1 MNEPRPGPIRAPTPP
16 PEWPHPLPPIRAY
29 PPAPR
34 IMNRGMGSMDP
45 KLKEAACSG
54 DIEFLKTT
62 STSGSPN
69 QPNYFFLHFI
79 PSNSSEDQNLSGNVL
94 HLSAA
99 NGKVDFFKE
108 VLNLLPK
115 SQSQMLL
122 SQINKNN
129 LNPLQIAAQLESH
142 KESLEIVKLI
152 LEFYKGQHSPMMMKP
167 WLLITNSFETPLHLA
182 IKSLNEESAL
192 EIMAMDM
199 EYFCNKLDRDKN
211 SVLFLAVKNGL
222 NSVAEK
228 ILESS
233 FSYSLGGQDN
243 STALHYA
250 PFSSENILKLLLH
263 KHSELIDTV
272 EINDTNVLHQWAQIG
287 KAWPLKWLLE
297 EAYKNDLSAAKTK
310 VFSELISMSDSD
322 GENPLHIAMSTGD
335 NNIEFLEYLL
345 SGYTKEKPS
354 IDCPILR
361 AKNDWGDTPFHV
373 ALSSK
378 QGKAVLHILSLD
390 PAFSEIDNDDN
401 ESPLF
406 LAIKHELPQV
416 AETLL
421 KYKSCSVSGPN
432 GYTPLHYA
440 PYSSENVLKLV
451 FEKYPEFID
460 AVSEGDEYTILHQWA
475 KIGKAWPLIWLLDED
490 QKKDLPAVKA
500 KIFGELIMMSN
511 CVGNNPLHIAAST
524 KEDDTTFVEK
534 LIHGY
539 KEEKLCFGEMFESLD
554 CTPWKAK
561 NNDGNT
567 PLHVALSSKQ
577 ENIALYLL
585 SIDPTVCEIDNEMKE
600 SPLFLAVKNGMNKVA
615 LEILESNFSY
625 SVSGPGCS
633 TPLHYAPYSSECILR
648 LLLKK
653 KSYLLD
659 EIDQL
664 NGFNVLHQWARI
676 GKYEPLMWLSKD
688 DFPEEVRTKV
698 FKDLIMIPDKF
709 YGDNPI
715 HCVVKSNPTTP
726 FKMAATIVPPFDS
739 VPMGVST
746 VDDTKLFLEV
756 LVTSYLEEQ
765 QKAGESSSV
774 DYCPPLRAANIN
786 GNTPLHLAL
795 SSGKQDAALYMLSID
810 PTISQI
816 DNYNKESPLFLAVK
830 HGLNIVA
837 EEIGKLETFSVN
849 GPKGY
854 TPLHYAPYCS
864 ENIFKTLLMKHPELI
879 DAVDEIDGYNALH
892 KWAFIGKVWP
902 LKLLLE
908 TGMLDVRTAVFKKS
922 ILKHTL
928 NNENPIHIAVKGI
941 HEFEATTVTRSVLPF
956 GIAKKGVPPPIP
968 PFHIAKNSVKASAAP
983 PFNNINFFPPAKS
996 NRDSIDFVKVLI
1008 EGYQKERTEEGSKST
1023 ELLDC
1028 PPLKA
1033 KDDEGNTPLHTVLS
1047 LKCEE
1052 LALYFLSLDSTIC
1065 MIKNKKQES
1074 PLFLAV
1080 KNGMSTVA
1088 EKILVLCD
1096 DCVGGPHGCTPLHYA
1111 PLCPENFVRM
1121 LLKKHPELL
1130 DAVDQEGSN
1139 VLHQWVQIGR
1149 VWPFKLLKKEFPEAM
1164 NKVYGDL
1171 IEKINKEGDT
1181 PLHIAARAET
1191 YNRIL
1196 PTKEVT
1202 TALFPAKEGAVVN
1215 PIPFPANEG
1224 IVANPAP
1231 FPTKGTTT
1239 HPNLFPTR
1247 VAISNPAIVPPWNKQ
1262 KYELMQNLVDH
1273 YMTSTSYSV
1282 WQVRNNYGNT
1292 PLHEAVSSKN
1302 EEVALLILK
1311 VDSSS
1316 CQLLNDEGESPLF
1329 LAVKN
1334 GCPKVIDKI
1343 LSTKVPRFRTLRR
1356 KDGQTVL
1363 HNLRF
1368 CPEKTCRQL
1377 LEKFWWIINLRD
1389 DKGRTAFDEAN
1400 ANKVGWL
1407 ANLLKEIS
1415 SIEKEPFDFIT
1426 ACDKDDLTTVIA
1438 FIDNDVLHHI
1448 KLQTYQDYLN
1458 FLKNPTISEL
1468 KNYITES
1475 DGATPLHRALA
1486 RKEMHLAKVLL
1497 KDNEVERNIKNKS
1510 GKTAM
1515 DLLLELC
1522 ENDKNWENLC
1532 LQIKVNPRLKT
1543 NYIQPGTNLDQMRNT
1558 LSVVAALLATIT
1570 FAAGFTLP
1578 GGLKSDTGEA
1588 MLAKKASFLVFLLAD
1603 AFAMSTSMLVLC
1615 CLLWSMVCH
1624 RDMSYLLVDRSVMI
1638 LLQSLY
1644 ATMVAFMTGVY
1655 AVIEHSSLWAAII
1668 IIIMCSFIGISANRT
1683 VLHNIAKLIPSAK
1696 KDRKSEEKASTS
1708 ANNESPNAKG
1718 RIGNLLKNF
1727 ASFLRVKFI
1736 SKHNEDKNSQHHS
1749 VDQEGGAPQKAE
1761 GISGILS
1768 MRLRKSKP
1776 VNDHVQKH
1784 QNNQVD
1790 QGQASTSRNDDL
1802 TKAVGHSA
1810 IDIS

>member
-1 MNEPRPGPIRAPTPP
+1 MHEPAPAPILSSAPGSAPTPAPEPETERP
-16 PEWPHPLPPIRAY
+16 PALVPVS
-29 PPAPR
+29 PPAPGS
-34 IMNRGMGSMDP
+34 MNRGIVYMEP
-45 KLKEAACSG
+45 KVMEAACSG
-54 DIEFLKTT
+54 DVEFLKAAY
-62 STSGSPN
+62 TSGSSE
-69 QPNYFFLHFI
+69 QRRYFI
-79 PSNSSEDQNLSGNVL
+79 PSDPTGNIL

-108 VLNLLPK
+108 VLNLFPK
-115 SQSQMLL
+115 SHSQVLL
-122 SQINKNN
+122 TQLNNKDR
-129 LNPLQIAAQLESH
+129 LNPLHIAAQLESH
-142 KESLEIVKLI
+142 KESFEIVKLI
-152 LEFYKGQHSPMMMKP
+152 LEFYKGQHSPMMMMKP
-167 WLLITNSFETPLHLA
+167 WYSLTNSNETPLHLA

-222 NSVAEK
+222 NSVAQR

-233 FSYSLGGQDN
+233 CSYSLGGQDN
-243 STALHYA
+243 STPLHYA
-250 PFSSENILKLLLH
+250 SFSSENVLKLLL
-263 KHSELIDTV
+263 KNHSELIVTTED
-272 EINDTNVLHQWAQIG
+272 NDTNVLHRWAKIG

-297 EAYKNDLSAAKTK
+297 EAYKNDLSAAKTQ

-335 NNIEFLEYLL
+335 NKIEFLEYLL
-345 SGYTKEKPS
+345 SGYTREKPS
-354 IDCPILR
+354 VDSPIWK
-361 AKNDWGDTPFHV
+361 AKNDWGDTPLHL
-373 ALSSK
+373 ALSLK
-378 QGKAVLHILSLD
+378 QGKAALHILSLD
-390 PAFSEIDNDDN
+390 PTLSEFDNDDN

-421 KYKSCSVSGPN
+421 KYKSCSVSGPD

-460 AVSEGDEYTILHQWA
+460 AVTEYEEYTILHKWA
-475 KIGKAWPLIWLLDED
+475 EIGKAWPLIWLLDED
-490 QKKDLPAVKA
+490 QKQDLPAVNT
-500 KIFGELIMMSN
+500 KIFGELIMMSD
-511 CVGNNPLHIAAST
+511 CDGNNPLHIAAST
-524 KEDDTTFVEK
+524 NEDDTTFVEK

-539 KEEKLCFGEMFESLD
+539 REEKECAREMFESLD

-561 NNDGNT
+561 NDDGNT
-567 PLHVALSSKQ
+567 PLHEALSSKR
-577 ENIALYLL
+577 EKNALHLL
-585 SIDPTVCEIDNEMKE
+585 SIDPAVCEIDNKMNE
-600 SPLFLAVKNGMNKVA
+600 SPLFLAVKNEMNKVA
-615 LEILESNFSY
+615 QEILESNFSY

-633 TPLHYAPYSSECILR
+633 TPLHYAPYSSEYILS

-653 KSYLLD
+653 KSCLLD
-659 EIDQL
+659 EIDED
-664 NGFNVLHQWARI
+664 GFNVLHQWAKI
-676 GKYEPLMWLSKD
+676 GKYEPLKWLLKED
-688 DFPEEVRTKV
+688 VPEMVRTKV

-709 YGDNPI
+709 YGDNPV
-715 HCVVKSNPTTP
+715 HCAVRSNAIAP
-726 FKMAATIVPPFDS
+726 FKMATWVVPPFDTA
-739 VPMGVST
+739 PMGVST
-746 VDDTKLFLEV
+746 VDDKVTMVKLFLEV
-756 LVTSYLEEQ
+756 LVTSYLQEQ

-774 DYCPPLRAANIN
+774 DYCPPLRATNIF
-786 GNTPLHLAL
+786 GDTPLHLAL
-795 SSGKQDAALYMLSID
+795 SSVNQEAALYMLSID

-816 DNYNKESPLFLAVK
+816 DNKFKVSPLFLAVK

-837 EEIGKLETFSVN
+837 EEIVKLESFSVS

-864 ENIFKTLLMKHPELI
+864 ENIFKTLIMKHPELV
-879 DAVDEIDGYNALH
+879 DAVDEINKHNALH
-892 KWAFIGKVWP
+892 EWAVIGKVWP
-902 LKLLLE
+902 LKLVSE
-908 TGMLDVRTAVFKKS
+908 TSMLDVRTAVFKKS

-941 HEFEATTVTRSVLPF
+941 HHF
-956 GIAKKGVPPPIP
+956 
-968 PFHIAKNSVKASAAP
+968 KASSID
-983 PFNNINFFPPAKS
+983 FSEKEKS
-996 NRDSIDFVKVLI
+996 NKDRMDFVKVLI
-1008 EGYQKERTEEGSKST
+1008 EGYQKERTEEGSMST

-1033 KDDEGNTPLHTVLS
+1033 KDNEGNTPLHTVLS
-1047 LKCEE
+1047 LKCEKF
-1052 LALYFLSLDSTIC
+1052 ARYFLSHDSTVC
-1065 MIKNKKQES
+1065 MIKNKKEES

-1088 EKILVLCD
+1088 EKILALCN

-1111 PLCPENFVRM
+1111 PRCSEIFARM
-1121 LLKKHPELL
+1121 LLKKHPELF
-1130 DAVDQEGSN
+1130 DAVNQSKEFN
-1139 VLHQWVQIGR
+1139 VFHQWVKIGS
-1149 VWPFKLLKKEFPEAM
+1149 VWPFKLLEREFPEEMRKA
-1164 NKVYGDL
+1164 YGDL
-1171 IEKINKEGDT
+1171 IDKFNKEGDT
-1181 PLHIAARAET
+1181 PLHIAARAT
-1191 YNRIL
+1191 TSNHIL
-1196 PTKEVT
+1196 QTKEVT
-1202 TALFPAKEGAVVN
+1202 TAKEGTA
-1215 PIPFPANEG
+1215 
-1224 IVANPAP
+1224 ANPTPLSASKDK
-1231 FPTKGTTT
+1231 FEIMK
-1239 HPNLFPTR
+1239 
-1247 VAISNPAIVPPWNKQ
+1247 I
-1262 KYELMQNLVDH
+1262 LVEQ
-1273 YMTSTSYSV
+1273 YPKSTLYSV
-1282 WQVRNNYGNT
+1282 WQKQNNYGNT

-1316 CQLLNDEGESPLF
+1316 CQLLNNEGESPLF

-1334 GCPKVIDKI
+1334 GCPKVVDKI
-1343 LSTKVPRFRTLRR
+1343 MSTKVPRFRTLRR

-1407 ANLLKEIS
+1407 ANLLKKIS

-1475 DGATPLHRALA
+1475 DGATPLHRALD
-1486 RKEMHLAKVLL
+1486 RKEMHLARVLL
-1497 KDNEVERNIKNKS
+1497 NDNEVERNIKNKS

-1522 ENDKNWENLC
+1522 ENDKNWDNLC
-1532 LQIKVNPRLKT
+1532 SQIKVNPRLKT

-1624 RDMSYLLVDRSVMI
+1624 RDMSYLLVDRSVII

-1668 IIIMCSFIGISANRT
+1668 IIVMCSFIGISANRT
-1683 VLHNIAKLIPSAK
+1683 VLQYIAKVISSAK
-1696 KDRKSEEKASTS
+1696 KARKSEEKASTS

-1776 VNDHVQKH
+1776 VNDQVQKH

-1790 QGQASTSRNDDL
+1790 QGQASTSRNDDP